1 MTFKAFQSF
10 VRMAGANDWTRTM
23 VIVDEFDSILFDS

>member
-10 VRMAGANDWTRTM
+10 LKLGGGNDWTRTM